1 MHYNY
6 IQNMLDFK
14 EKPASVSSD
23 SRRYKT
29 FHPVRRKTMTN
40 LPTIMRTSSV
50 PFRSI
55 DSVFD
60 NLFNDFFNSVSRTPF
75 NTVSQKSN
83 YPRVDIRETREA
95 VTLDAT
101 VPGLNKEDVSIDFE
115 DGYLKLSADRQDAN
129 ADDFIHREIHRS
141 SFSRWFS
148 VDEETYDIEKINASL
163 DNGILSITIP
173 KKEEAVKPLARK
185 IEVKSKQGAPC

>member
-1 MHYNY
+1 
-6 IQNMLDFK
+6 
-14 EKPASVSSD
+14 
-23 SRRYKT
+23 
-29 FHPVRRKTMTN
+29 MTN
-40 LPTIMRTSSV
+40 LPTILRTSAV

-148 VDEETYDIEKINASL
+148 VDEETYDIENINASL

>member
-1 MHYNY
+1 M
-6 IQNMLDFK
+6 
-14 EKPASVSSD
+14 
-23 SRRYKT
+23 
-29 FHPVRRKTMTN
+29 
-40 LPTIMRTSSV
+40 
-50 PFRSI
+50 
-55 DSVFD
+55 
-60 NLFNDFFNSVSRTPF
+60 
-75 NTVSQKSN
+75 
-83 YPRVDIRETREA
+83 
-95 VTLDAT
+95 DAT

-185 IEVKSKQGAPC
+185 IEIKSKQGAPC